1 MKNLKLTK
9 IVVTVG
15 PAIENPKVLS
25 EIIREGGDVFRFNLK
40 HNTPQ
45 WHSNFLKKLKTVAKE
60 AKKMVATIF
69 DLPSSNYKPFRSL
82 LAKLEKEIDFL
93 AVSLI
98 KKPEEIEKIKKANFD
113 ARIIAKIETK
123 EATENFEE
131 ILNVSDAIM
140 VARGDLGINIPLE
153 KIPYFQKEIVRKC
166 LEKGKPVIVATQML
180 KSMTDHPLP
189 TRAEVSD
196 VANAVL
202 DYADALML
210 SEETSIGKYPQ
221 RAVSMM
227 AKIATFWE
235 RKRNPPFGI
244 DFEIDHQTKAVC
256 YSAYRMWQTPFC
268 QKEKIKAFLVLT
280 KGGMTAQMLS
290 RLRPTLPI
298 VAVTNDKFLARR
310 LALVFGIFPVYL
322 KGEIYK
328 KRTPADIKKLLD
340 IVKKEGFA
348 TSGEKVILIYSE
360 DWKSEGKTSVI
371 RVQEIP

>member
-15 PAIENPKVLS
+15 PAIEHPKVLS

-45 WHSNFLKKLKTVAKE
+45 WHKKFLKKLKIAAKRTN
-60 AKKMVATIF
+60 KTIATIF
-69 DLPSSNYKPFRSL
+69 DLPSPDYKPFKNL
-82 LAKLEKEIDFL
+82 LNQIEKEIDFL
-93 AVSLI
+93 AISLI
-98 KKPEEIEKIKKANFD
+98 KRPEEIEKIKKENFK
-113 ARIIAKIETK
+113 AKIIAKIETK
-123 EATENFEE
+123 EAIEKFEE
-131 ILNVSDAIM
+131 ILNVSDALM
-140 VARGDLGINIPLE
+140 VARGDLGVNIPLE
-153 KIPYFQKEIVRKC
+153 KIPYFQKEIVKKC

-180 KSMTDHPLP
+180 KSMTEHPLP

-196 VANAVL
+196 VANAIL

-221 RAVSMM
+221 KAVSMM

-235 RKRNPPFGI
+235 RKRDPPYGI
-244 DFEIDHQTKAVC
+244 NFEIDHQTKAVC
-256 YSAYRMWQTPFC
+256 YSAYQMWQTPFC
-268 QKEKIKAFLVLT
+268 QRAKIKAFLVLT

-290 RLRPTLPI
+290 RLRPKIPI
-298 VAVTNDKFLARR
+298 IAITDDKYLAKR
-310 LALVFGIFPVYL
+310 LALVFGVFPFYL
-322 KGEIYK
+322 KIDIYK
-328 KRTPADIKKLLD
+328 KKGVADIKKLLA

-348 TSGEKVILIYSE
+348 KSEEKVILIYAE
-360 DWKSEGKTSVI
+360 DWKSKGQTSVI

>member
-15 PAIENPKVLS
+15 PAIEHPKVLS

-45 WHSNFLKKLKTVAKE
+45 WHKKFLKKLKIAAKRTN
-60 AKKMVATIF
+60 KTIATIF
-69 DLPSSNYKPFRSL
+69 DLPSPDYKPFKNL
-82 LAKLEKEIDFL
+82 LNQIEKEIDFL
-93 AVSLI
+93 AISLI
-98 KKPEEIEKIKKANFD
+98 KRPEEIEKIKRENFK

-123 EATENFEE
+123 EAIEKFEE
-131 ILNVSDAIM
+131 ILNVSDAVM
-140 VARGDLGINIPLE
+140 VARGDLGVNIPLE
-153 KIPYFQKEIVRKC
+153 KIPYFQKEIVKKC

-180 KSMTDHPLP
+180 KSMTEHPLP

-196 VANAVL
+196 VANAIL

-221 RAVSMM
+221 KAVSMM
-227 AKIATFWE
+227 AKVATFWE
-235 RKRNPPFGI
+235 RKRDPPYGI
-244 DFEIDHQTKAVC
+244 NFEIDHQTKAVC
-256 YSAYRMWQTPFC
+256 YSAYQMWQTPFC
-268 QKEKIKAFLVLT
+268 QRAKIKAFLVLT

-290 RLRPTLPI
+290 RLRPKIPI
-298 VAVTNDKFLARR
+298 IAITDDKYLAKR
-310 LALVFGIFPVYL
+310 LALVFGVFPFYL
-322 KGEIYK
+322 KIDIYK
-328 KRTPADIKKLLD
+328 KKGVADIKKLLA

-348 TSGEKVILIYSE
+348 KSGEKVILIYAE
-360 DWKSEGKTSVI
+360 DWKSKGQTSVI

>member
-45 WHSNFLKKLKTVAKE
+45 WHKKFLKKLKITAKRTN
-60 AKKMVATIF
+60 KTIATIF
-69 DLPSSNYKPFRSL
+69 DLPSSDYKPFKSL
-82 LAKLEKEIDFL
+82 LNQIEKEIDFL
-93 AVSLI
+93 AISLI
-98 KKPEEIEKIKKANFD
+98 KRPEEIEKIKKENFK
-113 ARIIAKIETK
+113 AKIIAKIETK
-123 EATENFEE
+123 EAIEKFEE
-131 ILNVSDAIM
+131 ILNVSEALM
-140 VARGDLGINIPLE
+140 VARGDLGVNIPLE
-153 KIPYFQKEIVRKC
+153 KIPYFQKEIVKKC

-180 KSMTDHPLP
+180 KSMTEHPLP

-196 VANAVL
+196 VANAIL

-210 SEETSIGKYPQ
+210 SEETSIGRYPQ
-221 RAVSMM
+221 KAVSMM

-235 RKRNPPFGI
+235 RKRDPPYGI
-244 DFEIDHQTKAVC
+244 NFEIDHQTKAVC
-256 YSAYRMWQTPFC
+256 YSAYQMWQTPFC
-268 QKEKIKAFLVLT
+268 QRAKIKAFLVLT

-290 RLRPTLPI
+290 RLRPKIPI
-298 VAVTNDKFLARR
+298 IAITDDKYLAKR
-310 LALVFGIFPVYL
+310 LALVFGVFPFYL
-322 KGEIYK
+322 KFDIYK
-328 KRTPADIKKLLD
+328 KKGVADIKKLLA

-348 TSGEKVILIYSE
+348 KSGEKVILIYAE
-360 DWKSEGKTSVI
+360 DWKSKGQTSVI

>member
-15 PAIENPKVLS
+15 PTIENPKVLS

-45 WHSNFLKKLKTVAKE
+45 WHKKFLKKLKIAVKRTNKTI
-60 AKKMVATIF
+60 ATIF
-69 DLPSSNYKPFRSL
+69 DLPSPDYKPFKNL
-82 LAKLEKEIDFL
+82 LSQIEKEIDFL
-93 AVSLI
+93 AISLI
-98 KKPEEIEKIKKANFD
+98 KGPEEIEKIKKANFK

-123 EATENFEE
+123 EAIEKFEE
-131 ILNVSDAIM
+131 ILNVSDALM
-140 VARGDLGINIPLE
+140 VARGDLGVNIPLE
-153 KIPYFQKEIVRKC
+153 KIPYFQKEIVKKC

-180 KSMTDHPLP
+180 KSMTEHPLP

-196 VANAVL
+196 VANAIL

-221 RAVSMM
+221 KAVSIM

-235 RKRNPPFGI
+235 RKRNLPYGI
-244 DFEIDHQTKAVC
+244 NFEIDHQTKAVC
-256 YSAYRMWQTPFC
+256 YSAYQMWQTPFC
-268 QKEKIKAFLVLT
+268 QRAKIKAFLVLT

-290 RLRPTLPI
+290 RLRPKIPI
-298 VAVTNDKFLARR
+298 IAITDDKYLAKR
-310 LALVFGIFPVYL
+310 LSLVFGVFPFYL
-322 KGEIYK
+322 KIDVYK
-328 KRTPADIKKLLD
+328 KKGVADIKKLLA

-348 TSGEKVILIYSE
+348 KSGEKVILIYAE
-360 DWKSEGKTSVI
+360 DWKSKGQTSVI

>member
-45 WHSNFLKKLKTVAKE
+45 WHKKFLKKLKIAVKRTNKTI
-60 AKKMVATIF
+60 ATIF
-69 DLPSSNYKPFRSL
+69 DLPSPDYKPFKNL
-82 LAKLEKEIDFL
+82 LSQIEKEIDFL
-93 AVSLI
+93 AISLI
-98 KKPEEIEKIKKANFD
+98 KGPEEIEKIKKANFK

-123 EATENFEE
+123 EAIEKFEE
-131 ILNVSDAIM
+131 ILNVSDALM
-140 VARGDLGINIPLE
+140 VARGDLGVNIPLE
-153 KIPYFQKEIVRKC
+153 KIPYFQKEIVKKC

-180 KSMTDHPLP
+180 KSMTEHPLP

-196 VANAVL
+196 VANAIL

-221 RAVSMM
+221 KAVSIM

-235 RKRNPPFGI
+235 RKRNLPYGI
-244 DFEIDHQTKAVC
+244 NFEIDHQTKAVC
-256 YSAYRMWQTPFC
+256 YSAYQMWQTPFC
-268 QKEKIKAFLVLT
+268 QRAKIKAFLVLT

-290 RLRPTLPI
+290 RLRPKIPI
-298 VAVTNDKFLARR
+298 IAITDDKYLAKR
-310 LALVFGIFPVYL
+310 LSLVFGVFPFYL
-322 KGEIYK
+322 KIDVYK
-328 KRTPADIKKLLD
+328 KKGVADIKKLLA

-348 TSGEKVILIYSE
+348 KSGEKVILIYAE
-360 DWKSEGKTSVI
+360 DWKSKGQTSVI